1 MIKVTVYKT
10 AGHEYAG
17 FDISGH
23 AGYDEPGH
31 DIICA
36 AVSALVINTLNSIER
51 FTDDE
56 TDSVS
61 DEASGT
67 IEFRFRKRPS
77 HDAALLLDSMILGLE
92 EIEDSSGSEAYI
104 DIIFKEV

>member
-17 FDISGH
+17 FGISGH
-23 AGYDEPGH
+23 AGYAELGH

-51 FTDDE
+51 FTDDK
-56 TDSVS
+56 TDSAA

-67 IEFRFRKRPS
+67 IEFRFLERPS

-92 EIEDSSGSEAYI
+92 EIEDSSESEAYI